1 MSINRALAHV
11 EWGCRVGWPHPSDD
25 DAQEAAFPRTTAR
38 FIGGWH
44 HRSMQEI
51 SAVGEL
57 HRRDRL
63 AREAEEANLS
73 PAATRAGR
81 SKGRTVPEEPDE
93 FRTAFERDRDRIIHS
108 KAFRRLKHKTQV
120 FLNPEGDHFVTRL
133 THTMQVT
140 QVARSIAAALSLN
153 EPLAEAIALGHDV
166 GHSPFGH
173 TGEDALSPYFAPEEW
188 HHAAQS
194 VRIFEV
200 LEDANLTWEVRDGI
214 RAHSWRIDPPP
225 ATPEAFCV
233 RFADR
238 IAYLAHDAL
247 DALRAGTLRRDAFP
261 PGVLERFGEPG
272 RAWISAMI
280 NAVIDE
286 SLRTGAVRM
295 DADTLAVMNRLRDF
309 MFEHVYQSAEQL
321 RQQRRAVAV
330 IRDLMDWHLEFPAE
344 IPDSYR
350 QDEASPVTQAADYI
364 AGMTDRYA
372 LATHDRL
379 FRPTLNL

>member
-1 MSINRALAHV
+1 
-11 EWGCRVGWPHPSDD
+11 
-25 DAQEAAFPRTTAR
+25 
-38 FIGGWH
+38 
-44 HRSMQEI
+44 MQEL
-51 SAVGEL
+51 SGATGL

-63 AREAEEANLS
+63 AREAEEASLS
-73 PAATRAGR
+73 PAATRSVSSRGR
-81 SKGRTVPEEPDE
+81 ARPEEADE

-140 QVARSIAAALSLN
+140 QVARSLAAALSLN

-173 TGEDALSPYFAPEEW
+173 TGEEALSPYFAPDGW

-194 VRIFEV
+194 VRIFEI
-200 LEDANLTWEVRDGI
+200 LEDANLTWEARDGI
-214 RAHSWRIDPPP
+214 RAHSWRIEPPP

-247 DALRAGTLRRDAFP
+247 DALRAGTLRPDAFP
-261 PGVLERFGEPG
+261 RPVLERFGEPG
-272 RAWISAMI
+272 REWISAMI
-280 NAVIDE
+280 NAVIGE

-295 DADTLAVMNRLRDF
+295 DDATLGVMNELRDF
-309 MFEHVYQSAEQL
+309 MFEHVYESAEQL
-321 RQQRRAVAV
+321 RQGRRAITI
-330 IRDLMDWHLEFPAE
+330 IRDLMDWHLEHPDE
-344 IPDSYR
+344 IPASYR
-350 QDEASPVTQAADYI
+350 QVEATLVVQAADYI
-364 AGMTDRYA
+364 AGMTDRFA

-379 FRPTLNL
+379 IRPIVNA

>member
-1 MSINRALAHV
+1 
-11 EWGCRVGWPHPSDD
+11 
-25 DAQEAAFPRTTAR
+25 
-38 FIGGWH
+38 
-44 HRSMQEI
+44 MQEI
-51 SAVGEL
+51 SAAGTL
-57 HRRDRL
+57 RRRDRL
-63 AREAEEANLS
+63 AREADEEGLS
-73 PAATRAGR
+73 PAATRSTASRGR
-81 SKGRTVPEEPDE
+81 ERPEEPDAY
-93 FRTAFERDRDRIIHS
+93 RTAFERDRDRIIHS

-140 QVARSIAAALSLN
+140 QVARSLAAALSLN

-173 TGEDALSPYFAPEEW
+173 TGEDALSPFFAPDGW

-194 VRIFEV
+194 VRIWEV

-214 RAHSWRIDPPP
+214 RAHSWKVEPPP

-247 DALRAGTLRRDAFP
+247 DALRAGVLDPGDFP
-261 PGVLERFGEPG
+261 PHTIERFGTPG
-272 RAWISAMI
+272 REWIGAMI
-280 NAVIDE
+280 EAVIDE

-295 DADTLAVMNRLRDF
+295 DDGTLSVMNELRDF
-309 MFEHVYQSAEQL
+309 MFERVYDAPDLL
-321 RQQRRAVAV
+321 RQQRRAIAV
-330 IRDLMDWHLEFPAE
+330 IRDLMRWHLEHPEEIPASFRSDDAPAE
-344 IPDSYR
+344 
-350 QDEASPVTQAADYI
+350 VMAADYV
-364 AGMTDRYA
+364 AGMTDRFA

-379 FRPTLNL
+379 FRPRLDL